1 MRSSS
6 LKLAIAGFAALSVAG
21 LTACEKQIEAPSDT
35 GVCWHMVSL
44 PGGKVRFNKL
54 TENVASIER
63 CAADL
68 EAMRLRFAALGQAN
82 DQMIGAYQGRFL
94 FLQPEGIFTGPSL
107 TSGRYLLLVRTGDGR
122 LAKPG
127 AMPLQ

>member
-1 MRSSS
+1 MSRPVCALALCALAGIS
-6 LKLAIAGFAALSVAG
+6 LS
-21 LTACEKQIEAPSDT
+21 ACEKRIEAPTDT

-44 PGGKVRFNKL
+44 PDGKARFNKL
-54 TENVASIER
+54 TQNVPSIER

-68 EAMRLRFAALGQAN
+68 EAMRLRFSALGQSN
-82 DQMIGAYQGRFL
+82 DHMIGAYQGQFL

-107 TSGRYLLLVRTGDGR
+107 NGGRSLLLVRTGDGR

-127 AMPLQ
+127 VMPVQ